1 MEWRVQQM
9 VPEGLEVRALLP
21 RGLVCGQR
29 HKPSAQDFEFL
40 LLLVP
45 EAPCLG
51 FSWSDLSWIFFNE
64 TLRK

>member
-29 HKPSAQDFEFL
+29 QKPSAQDFEFL
-40 LLLVP
+40 LL
-45 EAPCLG
+45 
-51 FSWSDLSWIFFNE
+51 
-64 TLRK
+64 

>member
-51 FSWSDLSWIFFNE
+51 FSWSDLKWIFFNE